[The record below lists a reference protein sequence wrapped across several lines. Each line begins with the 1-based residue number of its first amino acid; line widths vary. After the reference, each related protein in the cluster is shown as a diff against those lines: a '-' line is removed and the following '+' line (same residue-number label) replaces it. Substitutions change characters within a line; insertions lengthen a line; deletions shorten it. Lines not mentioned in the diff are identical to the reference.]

1 MKETIDSIVILT
13 IDTLEILL
21 SIIITQLSLY
31 QSSQSSLP
39 FHTMPE
45 NRLLLRLL
53 SFYPTINGVP
63 FNGKKEKR
71 RKN

>member
-21 SIIITQLSLY
+21 SIITQLSLY
-31 QSSQSSLP
+31 QSIQSSLP

-63 FNGKKEKR
+63 INGKKEKR

>member
-21 SIIITQLSLY
+21 SIITQLSL
-31 QSSQSSLP
+31 SIQSSLP

-63 FNGKKEKR
+63 INGKKEKR